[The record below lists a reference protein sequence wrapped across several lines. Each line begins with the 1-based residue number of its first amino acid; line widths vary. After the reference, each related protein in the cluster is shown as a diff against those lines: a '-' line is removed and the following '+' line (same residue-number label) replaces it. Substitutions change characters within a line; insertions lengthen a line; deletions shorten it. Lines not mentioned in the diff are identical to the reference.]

1 MQIQSPTHTS
11 VFQLSSVARET
22 AANRKL
28 ALPVD
33 SGMLLYSRFKHVHG
47 TPASAAAS
55 GLPLSR
61 LRAIDNLIDR
71 LISLRGR
78 NTYWINTD
86 QMNSE
91 DLAFT
96 VERLQKEMNGLLS
109 GERVPLTAGSLQND
123 LGLTLNLVA

>member
-1 MQIQSPTHTS
+1 MNTNI
-11 VFQLSSVARET
+11 FRLSSVARES

-28 ALPVD
+28 SLPVD
-33 SGMLLYSRFKHVHG
+33 ASMLLYSRYKHVHG
-47 TPASAAAS
+47 TPASAELS

-78 NTYWINTD
+78 NTYWVNTD
-86 QMNSE
+86 EMNSE

-96 VERLQKEMNGLLS
+96 MERLQKEMNHLLS
-109 GERVPLTAGSLQND
+109 REQLPLTAGSPQND
-123 LGLTLNLVA
+123 LGLILNYVA

>member
-1 MQIQSPTHTS
+1 MQVQRYMHTN
-11 VFQLSSVARET
+11 VFELTTIAQET

-33 SGMLLYSRFKHVHG
+33 AKMLLYSRFKHVQG
-47 TPASAAAS
+47 TPASAGAS

-71 LISLRGR
+71 LIYLRGR
-78 NTYWINTD
+78 NTYWVNTGE
-86 QMNSE
+86 MNSD

-96 VERLQKEMNGLLS
+96 VERLQKELGRLLS
-109 GERVPLTAGSLQND
+109 GEKLPLTAGSPQND
-123 LGLTLNLVA
+123 LGLVLNMVA